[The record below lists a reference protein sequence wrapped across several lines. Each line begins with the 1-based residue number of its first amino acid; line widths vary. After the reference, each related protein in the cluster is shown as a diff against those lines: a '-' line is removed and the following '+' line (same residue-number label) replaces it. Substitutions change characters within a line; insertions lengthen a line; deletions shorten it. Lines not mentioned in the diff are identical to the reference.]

1 MLIGY
6 VLGGLPDFFY
16 FKFLSMYM
24 MMIVISIILMII
36 VAIVIWVLLS
46 MNPLLDYIISIPHI
60 AQYVNTYYA
69 IFKNI
74 LLNQCNS
81 PIFALQGFYG
91 IKKEPECCNTQTP

>member
-1 MLIGY
+1 
-6 VLGGLPDFFY
+6 
-16 FKFLSMYM
+16 M

-69 IFKNI
+69 IFKNTFVEPVQLSHFYSAR
-74 LLNQCNS
+74 LLWD
-81 PIFALQGFYG
+81 
-91 IKKEPECCNTQTP
+91 KERA